1 MDGRRRRYLPG
12 AANVEPRLTV
22 LQAALFTDV
31 CISGIFFCRISS
43 DAAWRPV
50 SIKRSAA
57 VLADPIYG
65 LPVDEH
71 HM

>member
-31 CISGIFFCRISS
+31 CIAGIFFV
-43 DAAWRPV
+43 V
-50 SIKRSAA
+50 SAQTQ
-57 VLADPIYG
+57 LGG
-65 LPVDEH
+65 LSR
-71 HM
+71 